1 MRAGKLDRQ
10 ITIQRL
16 TVTLDEYRVPVE
28 TWSDV
33 AAVRAQIIQQSTD
46 EYLRGAQGAVDEI
59 AVVFRVRWIEDI
71 TTADRIAFDGENY
84 NIRELKPIG
93 RRKGLDIRAVHHAG
107 T

>member
-1 MRAGKLDRQ
+1 MRSGKLDQQ
-10 ITIQRL
+10 ITVQRYTS
-16 TVTLDEYRVPVE
+16 TVDDYGVSTM

-33 AAVRAQIIQQSTD
+33 ATVRAQIIQQSTD

-71 TTADRIAFDGENY
+71 TTADRIAFDGENF